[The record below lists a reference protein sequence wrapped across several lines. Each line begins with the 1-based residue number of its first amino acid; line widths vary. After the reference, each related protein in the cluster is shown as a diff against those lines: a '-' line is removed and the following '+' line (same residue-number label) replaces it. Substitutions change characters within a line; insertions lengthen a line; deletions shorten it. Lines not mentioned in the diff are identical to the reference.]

1 MENNFKL
8 LIGHRIREQREYLG
22 YSREKLAEMLE
33 LSPRFLNDVEKG
45 VKGMSVANLV
55 KACDILKVSM
65 DYILLGREE
74 TTDNSRIVEAFK
86 YVDEK
91 YVERA
96 EELLKLFIRSI
107 SD

>member
-1 MENNFKL
+1 MKNDFRL
-8 LIGHRIREQREYLG
+8 LSGNRIRKQREYLG
-22 YSREKLAEMLE
+22 YTREKLAEL
-33 LSPRFLNDVEKG
+33 LDVSPGFLHGVETG
-45 VKGMSVANLV
+45 SKGMSVANIT
-55 KACDILKVSM
+55 KTCEILKVST

-107 SD
+107 ND

>member
-1 MENNFKL
+1 MSIE
-8 LIGHRIREQREYLG
+8 IGNRIRKQREYLK
-22 YSREKLAEMLE
+22 YTREELAEKLDVSAKYI
-33 LSPRFLNDVEKG
+33 SDVEYG
-45 VKGMSVANLV
+45 NRGMTTATLMKMSEVLR
-55 KACDILKVSM
+55 IST